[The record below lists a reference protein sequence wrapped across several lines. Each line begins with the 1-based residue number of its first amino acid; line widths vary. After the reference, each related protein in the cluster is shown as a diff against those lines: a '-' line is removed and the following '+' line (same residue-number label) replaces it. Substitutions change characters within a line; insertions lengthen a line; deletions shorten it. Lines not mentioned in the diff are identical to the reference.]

1 MAEKKQVMDVRPNKD
16 GISKQESNEQQR
28 NWSENLWDRKSKDSL
43 ANYDPTR
50 AHLNFEVTKGLEG
63 IVK

>member
-16 GISKQESNEQQR
+16 GISKLESNEQQR

-50 AHLNFEVTKGLEG
+50 ALTRG
-63 IVK
+63 